1 MTKNFE
7 LSGPA
12 FVGLFVRDVGA
23 AADFYQNKLG
33 FRRDP
38 EVFPWPAVAFQSY
51 PVPFAMMEAPPGVD
65 LDSLP
70 RPHLALAIWFKTADS
85 RVVHDALVEDGV
97 TILRP
102 PTDGRF
108 AGSSRSSTR
117 TATRSP
123 STTATRHRT
132 GGDSSEASRPVS
144 FTCESTDWLA
154 RRLAAC

>member
-51 PVPFAMMEAPPGVD
+51 PVPFAVMEAPPGVD

-70 RPHLALAIWFKTADS
+70 A
-85 RVVHDALVEDGV
+85 
-97 TILRP
+97 
-102 PTDGRF
+102 
-108 AGSSRSSTR
+108 R
-117 TATRSP
+117 TLRSP
-123 STTATRHRT
+123 SGSKRPTAGWFTTPWSRT
-132 GGDSSEASRPVS
+132 ALPS
-144 FTCESTDWLA
+144 
-154 RRLAAC
+154 

>member
-108 AGSSRSSTR
+108 GWQ
-117 TATRSP
+117 
-123 STTATRHRT
+123 
-132 GGDSSEASRPVS
+132 
-144 FTCESTDWLA
+144 FTFVDPDGYAITIYDRDTPPNGWGQQ
-154 RRLAAC
+154 